1 MLPHIINSLH
11 FYFPVSVSR
20 LCPRLLDQR
29 AHKNASLY
37 TPQNWALKYPSGWA
51 FSQWGNIPHL
61 PVKHRKPWS
70 FATSTDRKIQKKPNP
85 KHYFNSYPK
94 HEDCKEV
101 FSVFELQNMHVCI
114 SMWPPTYTSMNNKS
128 IIDRDSFQ
136 HQLSYAGSYVSH
148 SGCTYSPACF
158 SFFQYLHLIWPRKK
172 GAQIMAVFIFSQLSE
187 TN

>member
-1 MLPHIINSLH
+1 MSRVCVLDSWTSVHIKMHTYIHLKIEHWNTRQDGC
-11 FYFPVSVSR
+11 SVS
-20 LCPRLLDQR
+20 
-29 AHKNASLY
+29 
-37 TPQNWALKYPSGWA
+37 G
-51 FSQWGNIPHL
+51 
-61 PVKHRKPWS
+61 
-70 FATSTDRKIQKKPNP
+70 ATSHISQSSLENLGVLLPQQIEKYKKKTNP

-94 HEDCKEV
+94 HEHCKEV
-101 FSVFELQNMHVCI
+101 FSVLELQNMHVCI